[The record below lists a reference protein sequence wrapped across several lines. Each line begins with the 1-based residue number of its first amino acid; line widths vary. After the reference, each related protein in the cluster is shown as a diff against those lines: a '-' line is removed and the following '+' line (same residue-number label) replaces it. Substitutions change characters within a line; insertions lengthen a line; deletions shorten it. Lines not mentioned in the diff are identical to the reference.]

1 MDGDCPLSVQ
11 KVCFFWEFTLQEYL
25 LFSGVQNFETW
36 HRFKYHHVFVCRVE
50 LLINCWLSDVP
61 PTVNLYI
68 VTSPGQVDET
78 FSDCINFQKIV
89 PILTEGDQALSGLFA
104 ALIPTFKIIQTSRT
118 QGVHPIL
125 RKINVQYRHVPPVTL
140 LFQNLSYFF
149 WTSEES

>member
-1 MDGDCPLSVQ
+1 MSKKCAFFGSSPCKSIYYSV
-11 KVCFFWEFTLQEYL
+11 EYRT
-25 LFSGVQNFETW
+25 SKPGIVSSN
-36 HRFKYHHVFVCRVE
+36 HVFVCRVE
-50 LLINCWLSDVP
+50 LLINCWLSDVS
-61 PTVNLYI
+61 PTVNLYS

-149 WTSEES
+149 LDK